1 MLSAETGQSSAVPE
15 LDKRKM
21 TTLEVDN
28 MQKIQMKKGQQGFT
42 LIELM
47 IVVAIIGILA
57 AVAIPAYQ
65 DYTTRAQ
72 VSEGLSIASAARTAV
87 AEHVQ
92 SVGTWPADNA
102 AAGLA
107 GATDYETDVINSV
120 TVASGVITVDYKA
133 VGGVTSGQDLVI
145 SPVTSAGALQWTC
158 GATGTSVPSK
168 YLPANCRP

>member
-1 MLSAETGQSSAVPE
+1 
-15 LDKRKM
+15 
-21 TTLEVDN
+21 
-28 MQKIQMKKGQQGFT
+28 MKKAQQGFT

-72 VSEGLSIASAARTAV
+72 VSEGISVASAARTAV

-92 SVGTWPADNA
+92 SLGTWPTDNA

-107 GATDYETDVINSV
+107 APADYSTDVIQDI
-120 TVASGVITVDYKA
+120 TVATGVITVDFEA
-133 VGGVTSGQDLVI
+133 VGGVTAGQSLVI

>member
-1 MLSAETGQSSAVPE
+1 MRLHHPGAEKSET
-15 LDKRKM
+15 

-28 MQKIQMKKGQQGFT
+28 MKEVKMNKGQQGFT

-72 VSEGLSIASAARTAV
+72 VSEGLSVASAARTAV

-92 SVGTWPADNA
+92 SVGTWPTDNN

-107 GATDYETDVINSV
+107 AAGDYETDVINTI

-133 VGGVTSGQDLVI
+133 VGGVSAGQDLVI

-158 GATGTSVPSK
+158 GATGTSVPAK